1 MDGGRVAL
9 TSPDGSRVFSLERLV
24 GSASP
29 FRIVRPAPLSET
41 VVDVVKNDL
50 NEEDTVIE
58 KIQKMAV
65 KFLRIVQRL
74 GQSPED
80 SIIAQVLHRLVVNQ
94 EF

>member
-1 MDGGRVAL
+1 
-9 TSPDGSRVFSLERLV
+9 
-24 GSASP
+24 
-29 FRIVRPAPLSET
+29 VRPAPLSET

-80 SIIAQVLHRLVVNQ
+80 SIVAQVLHRLVVNQ

>member
-1 MDGGRVAL
+1 
-9 TSPDGSRVFSLERLV
+9 
-24 GSASP
+24 
-29 FRIVRPAPLSET
+29 
-41 VVDVVKNDL
+41 VDVVKNDL

-80 SIIAQVLHRLVVNQ
+80 SIVAQVLHRLVVNQ